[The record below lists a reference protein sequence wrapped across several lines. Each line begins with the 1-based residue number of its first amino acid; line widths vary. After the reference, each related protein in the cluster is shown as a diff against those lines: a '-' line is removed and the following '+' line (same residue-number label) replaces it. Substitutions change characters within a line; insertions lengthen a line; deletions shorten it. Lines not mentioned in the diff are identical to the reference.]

1 MTTPSS
7 LQLNKLIA
15 ITYCNIVFVAIGMAT
30 PKSSRT
36 IATKI
41 YRCNIYFQIPSRLF
55 VHLLGKSIGLLVQER
70 ATRKLKREGAIVTN
84 KALVKY

>member
-41 YRCNIYFQIPSRLF
+41 LQQKYIDAIYIF
-55 VHLLGKSIGLLVQER
+55 
-70 ATRKLKREGAIVTN
+70 
-84 KALVKY
+84 KYLHAYSCICWANQ